1 MVPNANANEKV
12 TYGSADGNA
21 AGGGGGGVGGGPI
34 SKRGAEGDGILPG
47 NPLSPS
53 PSRLLKEEGRRFAAA
68 TDDVADL

>member
-21 AGGGGGGVGGGPI
+21 AGGGGVGGGPI